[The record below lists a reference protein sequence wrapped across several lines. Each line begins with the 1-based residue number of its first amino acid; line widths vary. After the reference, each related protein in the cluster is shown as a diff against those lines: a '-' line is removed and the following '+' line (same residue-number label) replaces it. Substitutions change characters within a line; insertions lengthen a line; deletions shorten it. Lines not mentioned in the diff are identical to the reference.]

1 LSFYDRA
8 LIKRVRLIKR
18 ADGYYAQFC
27 INLARTEV
35 LESTGLEV
43 GIDVGLASFYT
54 DSEGNKVE
62 NPRYLRKSEKRLK
75 RLQRKL
81 SKRYKRGKK
90 QSNNY
95 HKQRGK
101 VAKLHL
107 KISRQRKDFAVK
119 TARALVRSNDAVVYE
134 ELKVKNMVKNRRLA
148 KSISD
153 ASWSMFTDWLDYF
166 GQINGRFVYAVPPH
180 YTSQK
185 CSNCGEIVKK
195 SLSVRTHVCSCGC
208 VLDRDE
214 NAAKNILEKGLKYR
228 GAHGN

>member
-1 LSFYDRA
+1 MVTYSLLPDKKFSRSVEYKTCGWKLSDERKYLTITDKTGIGKLKLIGSRSLSFYDRA

-75 RLQRKL
+75 RLQRRL

-95 HKQRGK
+95 HKQRKK

-134 ELKVKNMVKNRRLA
+134 ELKVKNMVKN
-148 KSISD
+148 K
-153 ASWSMFTDWLDYF
+153 Y
-166 GQINGRFVYAVPPH
+166 Y
-180 YTSQK
+180 
-185 CSNCGEIVKK
+185 
-195 SLSVRTHVCSCGC
+195 
-208 VLDRDE
+208 
-214 NAAKNILEKGLKYR
+214 KNI
-228 GAHGN
+228 